1 MNAESLANI
10 LVVDDEPMNI
20 RILQIQLQ
28 TQGYTV
34 STALDGIEAL
44 ERVKTE
50 KPDLVLMDINM
61 PRMDGFEA
69 VEHLREEKTTEFI
82 PIIMITAMRDTRE
95 NRIRAIEVG
104 ADDFIEKPFDSLEVL
119 ARVRSLLRIKQ
130 YHDNPGSPQRALGRR
145 TANGTQHSG
154 NPAPPKRPAGIRR
167 VPHRLAV

>member
-34 STALDGIEAL
+34 STALDGLEAL

-61 PRMDGFEA
+61 PRM
-69 VEHLREEKTTEFI
+69 
-82 PIIMITAMRDTRE
+82 
-95 NRIRAIEVG
+95 
-104 ADDFIEKPFDSLEVL
+104 
-119 ARVRSLLRIKQ
+119 
-130 YHDNPGSPQRALGRR
+130 
-145 TANGTQHSG
+145 
-154 NPAPPKRPAGIRR
+154 
-167 VPHRLAV
+167 VPVILPTC